1 MKRKTKGQTTP
12 SSIFR
17 NGQSF
22 TNQQDI
28 VDQLNQHFINVGPS
42 LVQLIDDTSVDPIAC
57 ISKSPSNSFIMSPV
71 HETSVSLLFSQ
82 LYPNKASLTILNK
95 LVSVAHEPLAMPFT
109 ALFNESTPIH
119 KTGLISDARNYRPT

>member
-1 MKRKTKGQTTP
+1 MHKSNLNEIWKLVGSLIKRKTKGQTTP

-42 LVQLIDDTSVDPIAC
+42 LTELIDDTTVEC
-57 ISKSPSNSFIMSPV
+57 
-71 HETSVSLLFSQ
+71 
-82 LYPNKASLTILNK
+82 
-95 LVSVAHEPLAMPFT
+95 
-109 ALFNESTPIH
+109 
-119 KTGLISDARNYRPT
+119 

>member
-1 MKRKTKGQTTP
+1 MHKSNLNEIWKLVGSLIKRKTKGQTTP

-42 LVQLIDDTSVDPIAC
+42 LAELIDDTTVEC
-57 ISKSPSNSFIMSPV
+57 
-71 HETSVSLLFSQ
+71 
-82 LYPNKASLTILNK
+82 
-95 LVSVAHEPLAMPFT
+95 
-109 ALFNESTPIH
+109 
-119 KTGLISDARNYRPT
+119 